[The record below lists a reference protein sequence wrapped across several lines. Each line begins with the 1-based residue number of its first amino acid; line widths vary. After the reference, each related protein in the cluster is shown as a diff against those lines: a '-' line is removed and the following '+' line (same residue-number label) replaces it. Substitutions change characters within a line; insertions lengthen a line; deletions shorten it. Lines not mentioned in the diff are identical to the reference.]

1 MLSRANR
8 SALAD
13 WWWTV
18 DRTMLVLVLLLLG
31 AGLVFSLAASPPVAE
46 RLGLDSSYFIVRH
59 ALYAPLAGVLLI
71 AASTL
76 SSRQVRRVSLGLLLA
91 GLALMIMVLF
101 VGAEVNGARR
111 WLSVGGV
118 SVQPSELVKP
128 AFIVILAWLFT
139 EGTRRPEIPGRLI
152 AIVLLAILVSLLAAQ
167 PDLGQAA
174 LVVAVWGAM
183 VFLAGLPLVV
193 VAAIGVAGLAGLVGA
208 YFTFPHVASRIDRF
222 LDPASGD
229 TYQTDTALQA
239 FLRGGWAG
247 SGPGEGAMKRV
258 LPDSHTDFIFAVV
271 AEEFGILF
279 CLALVALFAALLLR
293 AMLAAFRR
301 RHDFERI
308 AIAGL
313 AIQIGLQ
320 AFVNIGVNLH
330 ILPAK
335 GMTLPFI
342 SYGGSALLAAALS
355 MGFLLALSRRRP
367 EVQVSLAPRAL
378 GAQGVG

>member
-18 DRTMLVLVLLLLG
+18 DRTMLMLVLLLLG
-31 AGLVFSLAASPPVAE
+31 AGMVFSLAASPAVAE
-46 RLGLDSSYFIVRH
+46 RLGLDSSYFILRH
-59 ALYAPLAGVLLI
+59 ALYAPLAGALLV
-71 AASTL
+71 AASMLTA
-76 SSRQVRRVSLGLLLA
+76 RQVRRA
-91 GLALMIMVLF
+91 ALALLVAGIGLMVMVLF

-111 WLSVGGV
+111 WLTIAGI

-128 AFIVILAWLFT
+128 AFIVMTAWLLT

-152 AIVLLAILVSLLAAQ
+152 ATVLLAILVSLLAAQ
-167 PDLGQAA
+167 PDLGQAV
-174 LVVAVWGAM
+174 LVVAVWGAIF
-183 VFLAGLPLVV
+183 FLAGLPLVI
-193 VAAIGVAGLAGLVGA
+193 VAILGAAGLVGLYLA
-208 YFTFPHVASRIDRF
+208 YVSFPHVASRIDRF
-222 LDPASGD
+222 LDPSSGD
-229 TYQTDTALQA
+229 TYQTDTALEA
-239 FLRGGWAG
+239 FMRGGWAG
-247 SGPGEGAMKRV
+247 SGPGEGVMKRV

-301 RHDFERI
+301 RHEFERV
-308 AIAGL
+308 AISGL
-313 AIQIGLQ
+313 AIQIALQ

-330 ILPAK
+330 VLPAK

-342 SYGGSALLAAALS
+342 SYGGSALLSAALS

-367 EVQVSLAPRAL
+367 EVQVNLAPRTV
-378 GAQGVG
+378 GVGVG

>member
-18 DRTMLVLVLLLLG
+18 DRAMLALVLLLLG

-46 RLGLDSSYFIVRH
+46 RLGLDPNYFILRH
-59 ALYAPLAGVLLI
+59 ALYAPLAGLLLV
-71 AASTL
+71 AASLL
-76 SSRQVRRVSLGLLLA
+76 SPRQVRRAALALLVA
-91 GLALMIMVLF
+91 GLALMVLVLF
-101 VGAEVNGARR
+101 AGAEVNGARR
-111 WLSVGGV
+111 WLAVAGI

-128 AFIVILAWLFT
+128 AFIIILAWLLT
-139 EGTRRPEIPGRLI
+139 EGTRRPEVPGGLI
-152 AIVLLAILVSLLAAQ
+152 ATVLLAILVSLLAAQ

-174 LVVAVWGAM
+174 LIVAVWGAM
-183 VFLAGLPLVV
+183 VFLAGLPLAI
-193 VAAIGVAGLAGLVGA
+193 VAALGAAGLVGLYMA
-208 YFTFPHVASRIDRF
+208 YASFPHVASRIDRF

-229 TYQTDTALQA
+229 TYQTDTALDA

-247 SGPGEGAMKRV
+247 SGPGEGVMKRV

-279 CLALVALFAALLLR
+279 CLALVALFAALVMR

-301 RHDFERI
+301 RHDFERL

-313 AIQIGLQ
+313 AIQLGLQ

-335 GMTLPFI
+335 GMVLPFI
-342 SYGGSALLAAALS
+342 SYGGSALFSAALS

-367 EVQVSLAPRAL
+367 DMQVSLAPRAV
-378 GAQGVG
+378 GAGAG